1 MAQSL
6 DPRYR
11 TALHEALLIKIKER
25 NSAAAA
31 DGFLLVEDEIL
42 QLIINSRDL
51 SDVKKQLFNQVYV
64 LKAAEIVDTE
74 EQSKEVKDLHQSY
87 IKLGLLLSILNR
99 YILTADTSIFQFDL
113 TTSENRYRTI
123 DGHLS
128 VDPEVCLLP
137 STLQSLLDKQEGFD
151 TPLVYNI
158 LINVDFIA
166 RVLNSHLDSQG
177 NILLLD
183 FFEDLFVDIERV
195 TGNINKYELQYY
207 EQSNSFTVLDRNFLK
222 NEPKANLPE
231 IDVFGLRSVVSS
243 VNLVSQIS
251 SKMSSMVAISAQ
263 DSPFSSNMESTGF
276 AALNKDLINRQ
287 EGKVKDLTKEE
298 LLEIKEQK
306 ELTYDE
312 LLKKFETDMGT
323 LIYHLNSV
331 YGLKLF
337 NLSDAYYVSNIYEN
351 YCSMVIGK
359 KNDPAYSFIIPFQLD
374 LTLDGISGVKVLN
387 SFRINKNILPSTY
400 GGRTGVDVAFLV
412 TGVEHTIDTKAWKTN
427 LKTQIYNVNDKGTV
441 NDGKN
446 YRAYWPTLVS
456 PGITPGNGGTGGNNF
471 QNASEYYYGSV
482 KATLQET
489 EAFLTDVLKG
499 FGITSP
505 NSYQLQF
512 MKIWKQSER
521 SQAAWNPLN
530 TTLDRQGATPHN
542 DAGKTFVRNYTS
554 REQGLEATISTF
566 TQGGGPKRYGALI
579 QAIKNAKNE
588 AGVDVAMQALHDS
601 AWGTKFNPVKA
612 SSYKTFNN
620 LLYKTPIAK
629 RT

>member
-287 EGKVKDLTKEE
+287 EGKVKDLDLIPYEPKPTPPP
-298 LLEIKEQK
+298 
-306 ELTYDE
+306 
-312 LLKKFETDMGT
+312 FE
-323 LIYHLNSV
+323 N
-331 YGLKLF
+331 
-337 NLSDAYYVSNIYEN
+337 
-351 YCSMVIGK
+351 
-359 KNDPAYSFIIPFQLD
+359 
-374 LTLDGISGVKVLN
+374 
-387 SFRINKNILPSTY
+387 
-400 GGRTGVDVAFLV
+400 
-412 TGVEHTIDTKAWKTN
+412 
-427 LKTQIYNVNDKGTV
+427 
-441 NDGKN
+441 
-446 YRAYWPTLVS
+446 
-456 PGITPGNGGTGGNNF
+456 
-471 QNASEYYYGSV
+471 
-482 KATLQET
+482 
-489 EAFLTDVLKG
+489 
-499 FGITSP
+499 
-505 NSYQLQF
+505 
-512 MKIWKQSER
+512 
-521 SQAAWNPLN
+521 
-530 TTLDRQGATPHN
+530 
-542 DAGKTFVRNYTS
+542 
-554 REQGLEATISTF
+554 
-566 TQGGGPKRYGALI
+566 
-579 QAIKNAKNE
+579 
-588 AGVDVAMQALHDS
+588 
-601 AWGTKFNPVKA
+601 
-612 SSYKTFNN
+612 
-620 LLYKTPIAK
+620 
-629 RT
+629 

>member
-183 FFEDLFVDIERV
+183 FFEDLFADIERV

-287 EGKVKDLTKEE
+287 EGKVRDLTKEE

-359 KNDPAYSFIIPFQLD
+359 KNDPTYSFIIPFQLD

-446 YRAYWPTLVS
+446 YRAYWPTLV
-456 PGITPGNGGTGGNNF
+456 TPSTASGGTSTLTGAYSMRADNNPF
-471 QNASEYYYGSV
+471 NIRPIGSATNFNGVVGQKQAFRGSTSIGTFLVFDNLNNGVRAGMKNLVNAY
-482 KATLQET
+482 
-489 EAFLTDVLKG
+489 F
-499 FGITSP
+499 
-505 NSYQLQF
+505 N
-512 MKIWKQSER
+512 R
-521 SQAAWNPLN
+521 
-530 TTLDRQGATPHN
+530 
-542 DAGKTFVRNYTS
+542 
-554 REQGLEATISTF
+554 
-566 TQGGGPKRYGALI
+566 
-579 QAIKNAKNE
+579 
-588 AGVDVAMQALHDS
+588 GVDTINDIITKYAPPSDNNNTADYIANVRSRMQTAL
-601 AWGTKFNPVKA
+601 AGTKYAKLNSTTPLTFKGAKETDQDNIKMFKA
-612 SSYKTFNN
+612 LCNAILVSEGGSFAKTVVDLFDITK
-620 LLYKTPIAK
+620 LD
-629 RT
+629 

>member
-6 DPRYR
+6 ESKYR
-11 TALHEALLIKIKER
+11 TALHEALLVKIKAR
-25 NSAAAA
+25 NTAAAA

-51 SDVKKQLFNQVYV
+51 ANVKKQLYNQVYIF
-64 LKAAEIVDTE
+64 KATEIVDTE
-74 EQSKEVKDLHQSY
+74 QQAEEAKDLHQSY

-137 STLQSLLDKQEGFD
+137 STLQSLLNKQEGFD

-166 RVLNSHLDSQG
+166 RVLDSHLDSQG

-183 FFEDLFVDIERV
+183 FFEDLFADIERV

-287 EGKVKDLTKEE
+287 EGKVRDLTKEE

-331 YGLKLF
+331 YGLKTF

-446 YRAYWPTLVS
+446 YRAYWPTLV
-456 PGITPGNGGTGGNNF
+456 TPSIASGGTSTLTGAYSMRADNNPF
-471 QNASEYYYGSV
+471 NIRPIGSATNFNGVVGQKQAFRGSTSIGTFLVFDNLNNGVRAGMKNLVNAY
-482 KATLQET
+482 
-489 EAFLTDVLKG
+489 F
-499 FGITSP
+499 
-505 NSYQLQF
+505 N
-512 MKIWKQSER
+512 R
-521 SQAAWNPLN
+521 
-530 TTLDRQGATPHN
+530 
-542 DAGKTFVRNYTS
+542 
-554 REQGLEATISTF
+554 
-566 TQGGGPKRYGALI
+566 
-579 QAIKNAKNE
+579 
-588 AGVDVAMQALHDS
+588 GVDTINDIITKYAPPSDNNNTADYIANVRSRMQTAL
-601 AWGTKFNPVKA
+601 AGTKYAKLNSTTPLTFKGAKETDQDNIKMFKA
-612 SSYKTFNN
+612 LCNAILVSEGGSFAKTVVDLFDITK
-620 LLYKTPIAK
+620 LD
-629 RT
+629 